1 MRSTLS
7 MELILYYQKSLKD
20 GSRLVIVSTKQFNNM
35 KGKTITLL
43 RFASYYLGVD
53 HRELIFEFIMSDTE
67 LSVLDKRIF
76 AKYGLKMD
84 EIDMKYQLCNCL
96 FLLGLE
102 YMERKRNSSIRRLGK
117 AVDRLVYHVLKCFK
131 LK

>member
-1 MRSTLS
+1 
-7 MELILYYQKSLKD
+7 
-20 GSRLVIVSTKQFNNM
+20 M

-84 EIDMKYQLCNCL
+84 EIDMKYQLCDCL
-96 FLLGLE
+96 FRIGLE
-102 YMERKRNSSIRRLGK
+102 YIYLKRNSRIRRLGK
-117 AVDRLVYHVLKCFK
+117 AVDRLVYHVLKC
-131 LK
+131 LKSK

>member
-1 MRSTLS
+1 
-7 MELILYYQKSLKD
+7 
-20 GSRLVIVSTKQFNNM
+20 M

-53 HRELIFEFIMSDTE
+53 HRELIFEFIMSGTE

-76 AKYGLKMD
+76 AKHGLKMD
-84 EIDMKYQLCNCL
+84 GIDMKYQLCDCL
-96 FLLGLE
+96 FRLGLE
-102 YMERKRNSSIRRLGK
+102 YIYLKRNSRIRRFGK
-117 AVDRLVYHVLKCFK
+117 ALDRLVYHVLKCFK

>member
-1 MRSTLS
+1 M
-7 MELILYYQKSLKD
+7 
-20 GSRLVIVSTKQFNNM
+20 N
-35 KGKTITLL
+35 GKTITLL
-43 RFASYYLGVD
+43 RFASYYLVVD
-53 HRELIFEFIMSDTE
+53 HRELIFEFIMSVTE
-67 LSVLDKRIF
+67 LAVLDKRIF

-96 FLLGLE
+96 FILGLE

-117 AVDRLVYHVLKCFK
+117 AVDRLVYHVLKYFK